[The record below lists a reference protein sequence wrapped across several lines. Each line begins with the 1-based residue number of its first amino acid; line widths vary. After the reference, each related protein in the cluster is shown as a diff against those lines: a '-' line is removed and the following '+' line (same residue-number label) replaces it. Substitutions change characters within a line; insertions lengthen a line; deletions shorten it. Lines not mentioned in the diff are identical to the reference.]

1 MDKKRLL
8 SLSTAGALTL
18 SMLQSLSPFSASATL
33 MPIKTYNAKLVLNP
47 VAAEDLEHVKVSE
60 LTKMLVVQDYALAGE
75 NEEGNGFY
83 SNDDL
88 SYKDCGLTD
97 IVNLP
102 KDISFAWYD
111 YDEDTYTV
119 YKSTDEID
127 LSQFESTSSDGDN
140 LRLLAGTAAQIDDEH
155 NVWLDISVIRN
166 VSQLPSA
173 SADLDLSA
181 YSYKELKKF
190 PVDYL
195 LKFIKSSD
203 KDVTLD
209 ISKATTVWDHS
220 GKLGGDSYSFGKG
233 ETIDLTRI
241 KDYDDYYDEDELSFS
256 LIIGSGRYDIDTKET
271 ACPNTYISIT
281 PSYLNKLGY
290 EPSLLTKQE
299 DSSYKKAY
307 DDMNQD
313 TYGDSYYTKET
324 VTRDADGNI
333 GYYDGWDYDDDDNT
347 VYYKYTDYKRYSTSS
362 YRYFGQA
369 TQLDENYFSIDVGGE
384 SLAALKK
391 KGINVDVYKYSD
403 LKALTGDKPVTEI
416 ESIPVETKSVT
427 ADALSYYDNETDSQ
441 HKVNGVKVN
450 LKSRSTDNVF
460 VIVYSRT
467 ADDGKSNVVLSY
479 DFAVVTG
486 SISMIIDGNI
496 DIKTADEKYEEATR
510 DEDFYLSGDRFD
522 AVSGEFSDADAND
535 ISYNAYL
542 DENNKKFIDNDDYLV
557 INDFKFAGHDPNEK
571 NSVFDFTRYQ
581 YNNETEKNELVDTAT
596 PVVLK
601 PFDSSWVNLY
611 DDALKDKN
619 FDLNDYKIVVK
630 GKATKQNTALD
641 SWGYD
646 DDGNYHY
653 RVFKAYQGNILDA
666 GWSVD
671 TTKWSDTQT
680 EKSKAAY
687 LTNTDRLILTIDTP
701 SIEANSNIPM
711 SSYEDEKIIDAVKGS
726 KQNLN
731 NNGFSISDVS
741 LVCDG
746 KTIYTFNDDEL
757 MYYDYDGKIVL
768 NLYQAKYYYMYYEL
782 GENHLHEKWYSENT
796 YKELMSIINDILPK
810 TTNLTIKF
818 KINYG
823 SDFSINSAGLRWSGA
838 YKTDDGKEYEWDF
851 SSKGHADTYLDDFK
865 PENGIYTISVPEK
878 YYTYDNKYEDNEL
891 YLEGT
896 AVEGEEYTWELDCEE
911 LGLKLNKEGGLGFNI
926 QTDYDMEL
934 TSVQLV
940 KVDKG
945 YFYAQPVKV
954 YEVTEGDFPKAEDI
968 EKATNLKDVTDAIL
982 AKGDNKGYKLDAV
995 KKDSDTYYMP
1005 CGTNGRSD
1013 YRDNVYKYFLLKFAD
1028 GSVKNL
1034 YVDCGGYFSADADKT
1049 APKVVLRYFSGSA
1062 YSDDEETAT
1071 DSAKEYS
1078 YTVYD
1083 GSSTSFPITF
1093 KDNVEVV
1100 KASVIF
1106 DGKEKALDLTSKASN
1121 YDASDYDDEDYYYDY
1136 YNKTIYYETDVLA
1149 EGTHTIEV
1157 KAYDKAG
1164 NQASDK
1170 GIIKVVK
1177 TSEPVEIPDEPT
1189 DEPQV
1194 FVDIPIRTGIDP
1206 FFTATGVLYKNDK
1219 GEYVEANSDYETL
1232 SNKYRV
1238 IDSLGGIGYQTVL
1251 VKDKLTKAQ
1260 MSQLKLIYDSA
1271 DTVKNWED
1279 DTLTKLKIYKENVL
1293 QKSGET
1299 VNDFS
1304 KGYVHYSAITDNE
1317 DKKAHVDKVRNYQVN
1332 VVTQQTGGAKLY
1344 VNGPDEREVMFNEL
1358 YGYFHDVS
1366 VINTGDKNITG
1377 LKAELIDAKN
1387 VKLDKYW
1394 VVGGENNETL
1404 KPVFDN
1410 DGNAYVA
1417 KVRLLPDG
1425 DGEIS
1430 GKLKISAD
1438 GQEDKIITLKGRAGN
1453 PKITISE
1460 VEPAVKYVPYS
1471 NLIATNNMYDWVTV
1485 SFRLKPETKEVED
1498 EDGDTITVTVPTDY
1512 KLPEGVTLNPENG
1525 ELYGT
1530 PQKEG
1535 DYEFTVEAVFTVD
1548 PYYENYVSFKNSSV
1562 DIKLTVQPNNN
1573 DLVYT
1578 ATDDEYPIKESVG
1591 TEQDKYDFVLDYEIA
1606 EDAVADAEHPLSN
1619 VDDLDD
1625 ILFASMGEYADYKKF
1640 WFNGEELT
1648 DGEDYTSKSGS
1659 TEITIKSQTLKNKV
1673 RAGENTIAIEFRNK
1687 DGELK
1692 RTAQNFRVAVKN
1704 KAHTH
1709 DWSDWKVTTKP
1720 TTEKEGVETRTCKIC
1735 GESETR
1741 AVAKHVHEWG
1751 EWVVTTKPTT
1761 EAEGVET
1768 RTCKTC
1774 GETETRAIAKLKPS
1788 SEPTTDPSNEP
1799 EKPGETGNNEGGST
1813 QPAENNDIAIDILVY
1828 LVDGNN
1834 KPLAD
1839 KLVEIHSDVYS
1850 AKTSS
1855 KGYAKYLGVE
1865 SGDHKIS
1872 VINDDGAVEAEKE
1885 FKIVKGDAIGISDDV
1900 ITAKAGDEVMLT
1912 VKLDNGTLEFVSAD
1926 MPETVNNDDLDIKKE
1941 NETGDPNKAQE
1952 SKNNDNKTDAKAEN
1966 NNGSN
1971 GSSDV
1976 SGENNPT
1983 TGNTA
1988 PALGLGVMLIAVS
2001 LAVLNKKRK

>member
-1 MDKKRLL
+1 MAEFDTNSTYHSFTLIFNDGSIKNLNVERHGYYSADPDKTEPEIEL
-8 SLSTAGALTL
+8 SFTS
-18 SMLQSLSPFSASATL
+18 S
-33 MPIKTYNAKLVLNP
+33 YN
-47 VAAEDLEHVKVSE
+47 
-60 LTKMLVVQDYALAGE
+60 Y
-75 NEEGNGFY
+75 F
-83 SNDDL
+83 
-88 SYKDCGLTD
+88 
-97 IVNLP
+97 
-102 KDISFAWYD
+102 D
-111 YDEDTYTV
+111 YDED
-119 YKSTDEID
+119 
-127 LSQFESTSSDGDN
+127 
-140 LRLLAGTAAQIDDEH
+140 
-155 NVWLDISVIRN
+155 
-166 VSQLPSA
+166 
-173 SADLDLSA
+173 
-181 YSYKELKKF
+181 
-190 PVDYL
+190 
-195 LKFIKSSD
+195 
-203 KDVTLD
+203 
-209 ISKATTVWDHS
+209 
-220 GKLGGDSYSFGKG
+220 
-233 ETIDLTRI
+233 
-241 KDYDDYYDEDELSFS
+241 
-256 LIIGSGRYDIDTKET
+256 
-271 ACPNTYISIT
+271 
-281 PSYLNKLGY
+281 
-290 EPSLLTKQE
+290 
-299 DSSYKKAY
+299 
-307 DDMNQD
+307 
-313 TYGDSYYTKET
+313 
-324 VTRDADGNI
+324 
-333 GYYDGWDYDDDDNT
+333 
-347 VYYKYTDYKRYSTSS
+347 
-362 YRYFGQA
+362 
-369 TQLDENYFSIDVGGE
+369 
-384 SLAALKK
+384 
-391 KGINVDVYKYSD
+391 
-403 LKALTGDKPVTEI
+403 
-416 ESIPVETKSVT
+416 
-427 ADALSYYDNETDSQ
+427 
-441 HKVNGVKVN
+441 
-450 LKSRSTDNVF
+450 
-460 VIVYSRT
+460 
-467 ADDGKSNVVLSY
+467 
-479 DFAVVTG
+479 
-486 SISMIIDGNI
+486 
-496 DIKTADEKYEEATR
+496 
-510 DEDFYLSGDRFD
+510 
-522 AVSGEFSDADAND
+522 
-535 ISYNAYL
+535 AYL
-542 DENNKKFIDNDDYLV
+542 DGKVDDVYGSKIKVSYVGEECKLGMKFKENVAVDHIDIYID
-557 INDFKFAGHDPNEK
+557 G
-571 NSVFDFTRYQ
+571 TRYSVDPDASKKE
-581 YNNETEKNELVDTAT
+581 NE
-596 PVVLK
+596 
-601 PFDSSWVNLY
+601 
-611 DDALKDKN
+611 DDEW
-619 FDLNDYKIVVK
+619 YEE
-630 GKATKQNTALD
+630 T
-641 SWGYD
+641 D
-646 DDGNYHY
+646 DDG
-653 RVFKAYQGNILDA
+653 FK
-666 GWSVD
+666 
-671 TTKWSDTQT
+671 
-680 EKSKAAY
+680 
-687 LTNTDRLILTIDTP
+687 
-701 SIEANSNIPM
+701 
-711 SSYEDEKIIDAVKGS
+711 
-726 KQNLN
+726 
-731 NNGFSISDVS
+731 
-741 LVCDG
+741 
-746 KTIYTFNDDEL
+746 YTFF
-757 MYYDYDGKIVL
+757 
-768 NLYQAKYYYMYYEL
+768 
-782 GENHLHEKWYSENT
+782 
-796 YKELMSIINDILPK
+796 
-810 TTNLTIKF
+810 TT
-818 KINYG
+818 
-823 SDFSINSAGLRWSGA
+823 
-838 YKTDDGKEYEWDF
+838 
-851 SSKGHADTYLDDFK
+851 
-865 PENGIYTISVPEK
+865 
-878 YYTYDNKYEDNEL
+878 DNKL
-891 YLEGT
+891 
-896 AVEGEEYTWELDCEE
+896 
-911 LGLKLNKEGGLGFNI
+911 
-926 QTDYDMEL
+926 
-934 TSVQLV
+934 
-940 KVDKG
+940 
-945 YFYAQPVKV
+945 
-954 YEVTEGDFPKAEDI
+954 TEGDHKI
-968 EKATNLKDVTDAIL
+968 DVKI
-982 AKGDNKGYKLDAV
+982 
-995 KKDSDTYYMP
+995 
-1005 CGTNGRSD
+1005 
-1013 YRDNVYKYFLLKFAD
+1013 
-1028 GSVKNL
+1028 
-1034 YVDCGGYFSADADKT
+1034 
-1049 APKVVLRYFSGSA
+1049 
-1062 YSDDEETAT
+1062 
-1071 DSAKEYS
+1071 
-1078 YTVYD
+1078 
-1083 GSSTSFPITF
+1083 
-1093 KDNVEVV
+1093 
-1100 KASVIF
+1100 
-1106 DGKEKALDLTSKASN
+1106 
-1121 YDASDYDDEDYYYDY
+1121 
-1136 YNKTIYYETDVLA
+1136 
-1149 EGTHTIEV
+1149 
-1157 KAYDKAG
+1157 YDKAG
-1164 NQASDK
+1164 NEGSDSGTLRVTK
-1170 GIIKVVK
+1170 AP
-1177 TSEPVEIPDEPT
+1177 EPVETPDEPT

-1232 SNKYRV
+1232 SNRYRV

-1606 EDAVADAEHPLSN
+1606 EDAVTDAEHPLSN

-1720 TTEKEGVETRTCKIC
+1720 TTEK
-1735 GESETR
+1735 
-1741 AVAKHVHEWG
+1741 
-1751 EWVVTTKPTT
+1751 
-1761 EAEGVET
+1761 EGVET

-1885 FKIVKGDAIGISDDV
+1885 FKIVKGDAIDISDDV